1 MYTNPLTFVR
11 QSFEVLRM
19 KRPLLILLM
28 FCAALSAYAQD
39 YKLHPVYIYSFTKY
53 VIWPDASK
61 TGDFEIA
68 VLGDSPIIK
77 ELNTMASLKKTY
89 DNRTIKIKK
98 IESVSELGKSQVLFI
113 PASKSKSLA
122 EILGKVGSQSVLVI
136 TEEAGLAQK
145 GSNINFVVKDGKLAF
160 ELNQA
165 TLAKQNL
172 KAANELTRL
181 AIII

>member
-1 MYTNPLTFVR
+1 
-11 QSFEVLRM
+11 M
-19 KRPLLILLM
+19 KRTSLILL
-28 FCAALSAYAQD
+28 FICSALFGIAQD

-61 TGDFEIA
+61 AGDFEIA

-89 DNRTIKIKK
+89 DNRTIKVRK
-98 IESVSELGKSQVLFI
+98 IESVAEIGNSHVLFV
-113 PASKSKSLA
+113 PAAKSKNLTD
-122 EILGKVGSQSVLVI
+122 ILNKVGAQSVLVI

-145 GSNINFVVKDGKLAF
+145 GSSINFVIKDGKLAF
-160 ELNQA
+160 ELNQS

>member
-1 MYTNPLTFVR
+1 MAKARYFCQIKYQYQL
-11 QSFEVLRM
+11 M
-19 KRPLLILLM
+19 KRTFFILI
-28 FCAALSAYAQD
+28 FTCSAWLGLAQD

-68 VLGDSPIIK
+68 VLGESPIIK

-98 IESVSELGKSQVLFI
+98 IESVSDLGNSHVLFI
-113 PASKSKSLA
+113 PASRSKNLSD
-122 EILGKVGSQSVLVI
+122 ILGKVGSQSVLLI
-136 TEEAGLAQK
+136 TEEAGMAQK
-145 GSNINFVVKDGKLAF
+145 GSNINFVIKDGKLAF